1 MTKTR
6 IATANMRMMQMIWK
20 AEAIVTVATLAILL
34 VSTSIVAQFT
44 ILRDTPST
52 LMHSASLL
60 ST

>member
-6 IATANMRMMQMIWK
+6 IATANMRMMQTIWK
-20 AEAIVTVATLAILL
+20 AEATATVATPVTPP